1 MYFLQFKLLKPLTE
15 INNIS
20 ITQFNSISFT
30 ENQSCLGRWI
40 FINCYLWNSKIL
52 TSINKNNYI
61 IMNVLL
67 SKFTTKHNTA
77 PFSQIKIEDYFP
89 AFQEGIALAKTEID
103 AIVNNPEAPTF
114 ENTVVAMDFA
124 GDILDRLSSVFFNL
138 NSAETS
144 DEMQKIAQEVS
155 PLLSEFGND
164 ITLNA
169 ALFAKIKTV
178 YEQKE
183 NLNLTPEQTTL
194 LDKKYK
200 SFSRNGAN
208 LPEDKKDQLR
218 EIDKELSKLSLQFG
232 ENVLAETNAFE
243 LHLTDEKDLAGLPEG
258 TIEAARLLAKE
269 KEKEGWIFTLD
280 HPSYVPFLTYADNRE
295 LRKKMAIAFGAR
307 SFQNNEFDNQ
317 ENVLKIAKL
326 RFERANLLGYKTHAH
341 FVLEERMAQS
351 PEKVFTFLN
360 DLLAKAKPAAQKEF
374 AELAAFAKEL
384 DGIEQLEK
392 WDGAYYSEKLKQ
404 QLFNLD
410 DEKLKPYFQ
419 LEKVLDGA
427 FTVAKKLY
435 GLTFTEVFDIDKYHE
450 EVTTYEVTDAEN
462 NLVSIFY
469 ADFFPRKGKRNG
481 AWMTSFK
488 SQSKKD
494 GVNER
499 PHISNVCNFTKPT
512 ETKPSLLTFN
522 EVTTLF
528 HEFGHGLH
536 GMLANTT
543 YPSLSGTS
551 VFWDFVELP
560 SQIMENWCYEPEAL
574 ALFANHYETGEIIP
588 IEYVQKIKE
597 SASFQEGMATLRQL
611 SFGLLDMAWH
621 GQDPTSITDLKTFE
635 TEQFANTQL
644 YPDVKENAMS
654 TAFSHIFQGGYSS
667 GYYSYKWAEV
677 LDADAF
683 EYFQES
689 GIFNVEVATKF
700 KENVLSKGGTE
711 HPMILYKRFRG
722 QEPKPEAL
730 LKRAGLL

>member
-1 MYFLQFKLLKPLTE
+1 MNILLQQFDTKLD
-15 INNIS
+15 
-20 ITQFNSISFT
+20 
-30 ENQSCLGRWI
+30 
-40 FINCYLWNSKIL
+40 
-52 TSINKNNYI
+52 
-61 IMNVLL
+61 
-67 SKFTTKHNTA
+67 TA
-77 PFSQIKIEDYFP
+77 PFYKIKNEDYVP
-89 AFQEGIALAKTEID
+89 AFQQAILMAKAEID
-103 AIVNNPEAPTF
+103 KIAKSTENPTF
-114 ENTVVAMDFA
+114 KNTVEALSFS
-124 GDILDRLSSVFFNL
+124 GDTLDRISNIFFNL

-144 DEMQKIAQEVS
+144 DEMQKIAQDVS

-164 ITLNA
+164 VRLNA
-169 ALFAKIKTV
+169 ALFAKVKAV
-178 YEQKE
+178 YDQSDSLNLNPEQK
-183 NLNLTPEQTTL
+183 TL
-194 LDKKYK
+194 LDKQYK

-208 LPEDKKDQLR
+208 LPEDKKNQLR

-243 LHLTDEKDLAGLPEG
+243 LHLTDYNHLAGLPEG
-258 TIEAARLLAKE
+258 TIEAARSLAKAQ
-269 KEKEGWIFTLD
+269 EKEGWIFTLD
-280 HPSYVPFLTYADNRE
+280 HPSYIPFVTYADNRE
-295 LRKKMAIAFGAR
+295 LRKKIAIAFGAR
-307 SFQNNEFDNQ
+307 CFQNNEFDNQ
-317 ENVLKIAKL
+317 DIVLKIAKL

-341 FVLEERMAQS
+341 FVLEERMAEN
-351 PEKVFTFLN
+351 PEKVFSFSN

-374 AELAAFAKEL
+374 DQLSTFAKDL

-419 LEKVLDGA
+419 LEKVLNGA
-427 FTVAKKLY
+427 FVIAEKLY

-450 EVTTYEVTDAEN
+450 EVSTYEVTDKKNE
-462 NLVSIFY
+462 LVAVFY
-469 ADFFPRKGKRNG
+469 TDFFPRKGKRNG

-488 SQSKKD
+488 SQYVKD
-494 GVNER
+494 GINER

-512 ETKPSLLTFN
+512 KTKPSLLTFN

-536 GMLANTT
+536 GMLANTV
-543 YPSLSGTS
+543 YPNLSGTS
-551 VFWDFVELP
+551 VYWDFVELP

-574 ALFANHYETGEIIP
+574 ALFAHHYETGEIIP
-588 IEYVQKIKE
+588 QEYVQKIKE
-597 SASFQEGMATLRQL
+597 SASFQEGLATMRQL

-621 GQDPTSITDLKTFE
+621 GQDPTNITDLKAFE
-635 TEQFANTQL
+635 TEQFASTQL
-644 YPDVKENAMS
+644 YPEVKENAMS

-683 EYFQES
+683 AYFQEK
-689 GIFNVEVATKF
+689 GIFNAEVATSF
-700 KENVLSKGGTE
+700 KENILSKGGTE

-722 QEPKPEAL
+722 QEPKPDAL

>member
-1 MYFLQFKLLKPLTE
+1 MSVLTQYF
-15 INNIS
+15 N
-20 ITQFNSISFT
+20 
-30 ENQSCLGRWI
+30 
-40 FINCYLWNSKIL
+40 
-52 TSINKNNYI
+52 
-61 IMNVLL
+61 
-67 SKFTTKHNTA
+67 TKHNTA
-77 PFSQIKIEDYFP
+77 PFSQIKIEDYVP
-89 AFQEGIALAKTEID
+89 AFQEGIALAKAEID
-103 AIVNNPEAPTF
+103 AIVNNPDAPTF
-114 ENTVVAMDFA
+114 ENTIVAMDFS

-138 NSAETS
+138 NSAETN

-155 PLLSEFGND
+155 PWLSEFGND
-164 ITLNA
+164 IRLNA
-169 ALFAKIKTV
+169 ELFARVKAV
-178 YEQKE
+178 YNQKE
-183 NLNLTPEQTTL
+183 SLNLNPEQTTL

-208 LPEDKKDQLR
+208 LPEEKKNQLR

-232 ENVLAETNAFE
+232 ENVLAETNNFE
-243 LHLTDEKDLAGLPEG
+243 LHLTDEKDLSGLPEG
-258 TIEAARLLAKE
+258 TIEAARLLAKNQ
-269 KEKEGWIFTLD
+269 EKEGWIFTLD

-295 LRKKMAIAFGAR
+295 LRKKMAIAFGAKG
-307 SFQNNEFDNQ
+307 FQNNEFDNQ

-326 RFERANLLGYKTHAH
+326 RHDRANLLGYKTHAH
-341 FVLEERMAQS
+341 FVLEERMAES
-351 PEKVFTFLN
+351 PEKVFSFLN

-374 AELAAFAKEL
+374 AELTAFAKEL

-450 EVTTYEVTDAEN
+450 EVTTYEVRDAKN
-462 NLVSIFY
+462 DLVSIFY

-488 SQSKKD
+488 SQYVKD

-536 GMLANTT
+536 GMLADTV

-551 VFWDFVELP
+551 VYWDFVELP

-597 SASFQEGMATLRQL
+597 SASFQEGLATLRQL

-621 GQDPTSITDLKTFE
+621 GQDPTNITDLKTFE

-683 EYFQES
+683 EYFHEN
-689 GIFNVEVATKF
+689 GIFNEEIAKKF
-700 KENVLSKGGTE
+700 KDNVLSKGGTE
-711 HPMILYKRFRG
+711 HPMTLYKRFRG